1 MCHCRTNHVLRTP
14 QAHDVLVW
22 IGQGATC
29 QQVRLVQ
36 VLYHGTWRRYL
47 TNELNPQPILNHPRG
62 DERKMT
68 SVPSRNWRLQA
79 RRYRLVGERCER
91 CGTFIFPPRDICP
104 ECEAPAKTI
113 FAFSGRGE
121 VYSYSTL
128 YSPPAG
134 FERTAPYTVALVR
147 LEEGPL
153 ITAQLTDMA
162 AEEMTIGM
170 SVEMVTRR
178 IREDG
183 EDGAIVYGY
192 KFRLVR
198 KG

>member
-1 MCHCRTNHVLRTP
+1 M
-14 QAHDVLVW
+14 A
-22 IGQGATC
+22 
-29 QQVRLVQ
+29 
-36 VLYHGTWRRYL
+36 
-47 TNELNPQPILNHPRG
+47 
-62 DERKMT
+62 

-79 RRYRLVGERCER
+79 QRYRLVGERCER
-91 CGTFIFPPRDICP
+91 CGTFIFPPRDVCP
-104 ECEAPAKTI
+104 ECEAPAKTP

-128 YSPPAG
+128 YNPPAG

-153 ITAQLTDMA
+153 VTAQLTDVEPEKVA
-162 AEEMTIGM
+162 IGM
-170 SVEMVTRR
+170 PVEMVTRR

-192 KFRLVR
+192 KFRPAR
-198 KG
+198 TG